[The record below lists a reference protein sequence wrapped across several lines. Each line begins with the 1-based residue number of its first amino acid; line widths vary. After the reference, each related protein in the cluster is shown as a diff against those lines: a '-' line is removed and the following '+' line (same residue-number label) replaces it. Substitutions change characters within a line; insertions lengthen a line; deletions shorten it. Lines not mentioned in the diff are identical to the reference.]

1 MLQEFMVQAKRLTD
15 DDLQK
20 LIAQTRALVDLEK
33 K

>member
-1 MLQEFMVQAKRLTD
+1 MLQEFMIQAKRLTD

-20 LIAQTRALVDLEK
+20 LITQTRALVDLEK